1 MTTTLNPP
9 RIRPKSFTYH
19 TNVGEV
25 QGRTATLS
33 SEGKP
38 PLWVSSPPEF
48 KGEAGHWTPEDFFV
62 ASIEVCLMLTFAG
75 LSEKRGLKFAS
86 YESSAEGLL
95 GVIAGGSGTL
105 GGPIVGA
112 AIVIFLKNYVSAY
125 IERWNMLLGFVF
137 VFIVIFMPEG
147 VVPGVR
153 RLAAQATRAWRSHR

>member
-62 ASIEVCLMLTFAG
+62 AAIEVCLMLTFAG

-95 GVIAGGSGTL
+95 EWDQSSYRFTRVTVTPVITL
-105 GGPIVGA
+105 FDEPSL
-112 AIVIFLKNYVSAY
+112 AIAREILSKAHETCLVANSVTSKVVV
-125 IERWNMLLGFVF
+125 E
-137 VFIVIFMPEG
+137 PEF
-147 VVPGVR
+147 
-153 RLAAQATRAWRSHR
+153 RLE